1 MNKAEL
7 VERVSEAT
15 GQAKS
20 EVDNSLRAIL
30 GVITE
35 ELSKGNKITLV
46 GFGTFERRNRK
57 ARTGVNPQNPT
68 QKIKIPAKK
77 APAFTAGSE
86 LKSAVQTG
94 KAPSLAGIKKIAAT
108 KSAAKAKVKAVK
120 TTKKKAAGG
129 AKKKAKR

>member
-86 LKSAVQTG
+86 LKLAVQTG
-94 KAPSLAGIKKIAAT
+94 KAPSLAGIKKIAQT
-108 KSAAKAKVKAVK
+108 KNAAKAKVKQAK
-120 TTKKKAAGG
+120 AASKKKTGT
-129 AKKKAKR
+129 KKKAKR

>member
-7 VERVSEAT
+7 VDRVAEAT

-94 KAPSLAGIKKIAAT
+94 KAPSISVIKKIAAT
-108 KSAAKAKVKAVK
+108 KSAAKAKVKAAK
-120 TTKKKAAGG
+120 ASKKKAGG
-129 AKKKAKR
+129 KKKAKR